1 MIREL
6 EMFEKPWNRQ
16 LDELFDMSNRTTLI
30 LSLGLMLG
38 SWNML
43 GQATD
48 QDDSSAGS
56 EGSSQGLAIVDETI
70 SGASESVSLPV
81 QIAQDLQ
88 RELIQ
93 QVAAESSGTGR
104 TSSIGEGE
112 ILQLH
117 VIEDQTFDQLYQ
129 VRPGGYIILPRVGRV
144 PVAGKNL
151 EQAEE
156 EVRIALEKA
165 QQLIDATVLIERPT
179 TGYSDESSIIFLAG
193 AFEKQGPKRAAAG
206 VTQSLISVLLGET
219 TKDLADF
226 SQVRV
231 LRREDG
237 KAVVINVDVQAI
249 LDGRQPRSED
259 VLIIP
264 GDIIVLPLSPT
275 VYVSG
280 NVATPGML
288 KIEDDEPLTAY
299 TAILKSGG
307 FARFAN
313 KKKVYVVRSLGEG
326 KTEKIPVD
334 IRAVQKGKEPDIV
347 LQGRD
352 VVVVPEKWF
361 SW

>member
-1 MIREL
+1 
-6 EMFEKPWNRQ
+6 MFEKSWNSQ
-16 LDELFDMSNRTTLI
+16 LVELFDMSNRAILI
-30 LSLGLMLG
+30 LSLGVMLG
-38 SWNML
+38 NWAVF
-43 GQATD
+43 GQSVDSEKLPTD
-48 QDDSSAGS
+48 VEEDA
-56 EGSSQGLAIVDETI
+56 QGLSIVDEAI
-70 SGASESVSLPV
+70 SAASESMSLPL

-88 RELIQ
+88 RDLIE
-93 QVAAESSGTGR
+93 QVAEESSGTGR

-144 PVAGKNL
+144 NVAGKNL

-206 VTQSLISVLLGET
+206 VTQSLISVLLGEP
-219 TKDLADF
+219 TKELADF

-237 KAVVINVDVQAI
+237 KAIVINIDVQAI

-275 VYVSG
+275 VYVTG

-288 KIEDDEPLTAY
+288 KIEADEPLTAF

-313 KKKVYVVRSLGEG
+313 QKKVYVVRSLGEG
-326 KTEKIPVD
+326 KTEKIPVN
-334 IRAVQKGKEPDIV
+334 IRSVKKGREADVV